1 MVAANG
7 QMVSLALWITIGV
20 LVLAILVP
28 VYYYNRLVRLRN
40 RCRESWSNVDTEL
53 KRRHN
58 LIPNLVNTVQGYA
71 KHERSILDAV
81 VAART
86 RAVAPHQGPKDQ
98 EQDEQPLVQALRSLF
113 AVAEGYPDLKAS
125 RNFLSLQKELA
136 LTEDRI
142 QASRRFYN
150 ANVRDYRNTTRA
162 FPGLLFARLFKFGEE
177 EYFQIDPLK
186 VEPPR
191 VEMAAKQ
198 EAHE

>member
-1 MVAANG
+1 M
-7 QMVSLALWITIGV
+7 SLALWVTIGV
-20 LVLAILVP
+20 VALAILVP

-58 LIPNLVNTVQGYA
+58 LVPNLVSAVQGYA
-71 KHERSILDAV
+71 RHERSVLDAV
-81 VAART
+81 VTART
-86 RAVAPHQGPKDQ
+86 RAIAPHEGAKDQ
-98 EQDEQPLVQALRSLF
+98 ERDEQPLVSALRSLF

-125 RNFLSLQKELA
+125 RNFLALQEELA

-142 QASRRFYN
+142 QAARRFYN

-162 FPGLLFARLFKFGEE
+162 FPGLLFARLYAFGEG

-186 VEPPR
+186 VDPPR
-191 VEMAAKQ
+191 VEMGAKQ
-198 EAHE
+198 EARA